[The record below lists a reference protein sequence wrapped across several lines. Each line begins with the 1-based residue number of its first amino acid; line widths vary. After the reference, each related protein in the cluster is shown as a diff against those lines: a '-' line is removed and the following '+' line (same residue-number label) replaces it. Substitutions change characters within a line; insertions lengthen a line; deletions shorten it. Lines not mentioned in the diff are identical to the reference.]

1 MSAEEPT
8 KPSLAL
14 AADHGGL
21 ALKEA
26 LKAALLAKG
35 VALVDLG
42 THTAESVDYPD
53 LAHRAARGI
62 LAGEFPRVILVCGT
76 GVGMAMAANRHPGVR
91 AVNCSDTY
99 TASMSRSHN
108 DSNVLALGE
117 RVVGPGLALAIVE
130 AWLSTPHSD
139 DARHHRRVGKI
150 EPA

>member
-1 MSAEEPT
+1 
-8 KPSLAL
+8 
-14 AADHGGL
+14 
-21 ALKEA
+21 
-26 LKAALLAKG
+26 
-35 VALVDLG
+35 
-42 THTAESVDYPD
+42 
-53 LAHRAARGI
+53 
-62 LAGEFPRVILVCGT
+62 
-76 GVGMAMAANRHPGVR
+76 MAMAANRHPGVR

-139 DARHHRRVGKI
+139 DARHHRRVGTI